1 MTSSAVADK
10 ARTRARVCVVGGCGC
25 VLIDM
30 YYGGQHFMA
39 AAAAGV
45 LNSYADGVNLHSDG
59 LSNQPKRSHL
69 AHLHATLLAHADTIM
84 VKQRAF

>member
-1 MTSSAVADK
+1 
-10 ARTRARVCVVGGCGC
+10 
-25 VLIDM
+25 
-30 YYGGQHFMA
+30 
-39 AAAAGV
+39 V

>member
-1 MTSSAVADK
+1 MC
-10 ARTRARVCVVGGCGC
+10 VCVVGGCA
-25 VLIDM
+25 LIDM

>member
-1 MTSSAVADK
+1 
-10 ARTRARVCVVGGCGC
+10 
-25 VLIDM
+25 M

-84 VKQRAF
+84 VKKRAF